1 MIQVRRRG
9 KGRSPLSGRADR
21 PDARSGQGVAGRSC
35 GRGNVDRKVIKLYNW
50 LMSEQSPELTPITLP
65 VVKEGVVDA
74 VAGEMSGRNI
84 VAEMGRRL
92 SDDQPE
98 LARFIG
104 NYIVLA
110 TGDPQQQQRLFEV
123 AMLTYR
129 LLEAQVESDNLG
141 AQLYGPG
148 PESPTA

>member
-1 MIQVRRRG
+1 
-9 KGRSPLSGRADR
+9 
-21 PDARSGQGVAGRSC
+21 
-35 GRGNVDRKVIKLYNW
+35 
-50 LMSEQSPELTPITLP
+50 MSEQSPELTPITLP